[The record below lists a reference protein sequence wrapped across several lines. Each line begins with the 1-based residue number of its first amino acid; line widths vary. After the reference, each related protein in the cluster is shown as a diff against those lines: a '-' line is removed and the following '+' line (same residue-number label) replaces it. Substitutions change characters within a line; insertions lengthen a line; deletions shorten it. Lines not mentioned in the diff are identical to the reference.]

1 VAATGRP
8 FVQRN
13 SLPAI
18 LLSVVAILVCGAIGV
33 AAGLM
38 LVGWLGLDDTAA
50 AIVAALVGMV
60 VAGGAFALGVAV
72 LKRTGAL
79 E

>member
-1 VAATGRP
+1 M
-8 FVQRN
+8 QRN

-60 VAGGAFALGVAV
+60 VAGSAFALGVAV

>member
-1 VAATGRP
+1 M
-8 FVQRN
+8 QRN